1 MKRSMQKRAMQI
13 LATMVV
19 SLFAYAVP
27 CFPQTQNAPKSA
39 PAKTE
44 ALPTADEIAAKC
56 AKGSGGKEAWA
67 KLSTLVMKGTMEIP
81 AANLTGTVEIYTKAP
96 NKTLRI
102 ISLADGQFVQ
112 KEAFD
117 GQVAWRSD
125 PQTGLKRLEGA
136 ELEEVKTESAFDT
149 DVRMKELYPDMKV
162 TGRAKVGDRDA
173 FTVFTREPGGRA
185 VTLYFDAQNGVRIAE
200 DSEGPDE
207 NGKTQKISTFFEDYR
222 TLGGVQVPYR
232 VRGEAATFTFVIRI
246 QEAQFN
252 VPVENAMFAMPDA
265 TAPAT
270 KPQP

>member
-1 MKRSMQKRAMQI
+1 MRRTIQVLAMI
-13 LATMVV
+13 VFFLFVFAAP
-19 SLFAYAVP
+19 SL
-27 CFPQTQNAPKSA
+27 PQTQDEPKSA

-81 AANLTGTVEIYTKAP
+81 AANLTGTVEIYAKAP

-102 ISLADGQFVQ
+102 ISLADGQFLQ

-117 GQVAWRSD
+117 GQSGWKSD
-125 PQTGLKRLEGA
+125 PQSGLKRLEGA
-136 ELEEVKTESAFDT
+136 ELEEAKTDSTFDT
-149 DVRMKELYPDMKV
+149 DVRLKEIYPDMKV
-162 TGRAKVGDRDA
+162 TGRTKVGDRDA
-173 FTVFTREPGGRA
+173 FTVLTHRPGGRS

-222 TLGGVQVPYR
+222 TLGGVQMPYR

-246 QEAQFN
+246 QQAQFN
-252 VPVENAMFAMPDA
+252 VPVENAMFAMPEA
-265 TAPAT
+265 APAA
-270 KPQP
+270 KPQQ

>member
-1 MKRSMQKRAMQI
+1 MKRTIEI
-13 LATMVV
+13 LATIVV
-19 SLFAYAVP
+19 SLFAHAAP
-27 CFPQTQNAPKSA
+27 CLSQTQNEPKSA

-44 ALPTADEIAAKC
+44 ALPTADEIAARC

-102 ISLADGQFVQ
+102 ISLANGQFVQ

-117 GQVAWRSD
+117 GQGGWKSD
-125 PQTGLKRLEGA
+125 PQSGLKRLEGA
-136 ELEEVKTESAFDT
+136 ELEEAKTDSAFDT

-162 TGRAKVGDRDA
+162 TGRTKVGDRDA
-173 FTVFTREPGGRA
+173 FIVLTHRPGGKA

-200 DSEGPDE
+200 DSEAPDE
-207 NGKTQKISTFFEDYR
+207 NGKMQKISTFFEDYR

-232 VRGEAATFTFVIRI
+232 VRGEAPTFTFVIRI

-252 VPVENAMFAMPDA
+252 VPVENAMFAMPE
-265 TAPAT
+265 APPAANL
-270 KPQP
+270 KP

>member
-1 MKRSMQKRAMQI
+1 MQI
-13 LATMVV
+13 LATMVG

-39 PAKTE
+39 PAKAE

-185 VTLYFDAQNGVRIAE
+185 VTLYFDAENGVRIAE

-222 TLGGVQVPYR
+222 TLGGVRVPYR

-252 VPVENAMFAMPDA
+252 VPVENAMFTMPDA